1 MGKRCLS
8 PRQNKLIVIPLGE
21 YAIAY
26 GTSVQPFGHENRVA
40 SRTEADR
47 VSLADEQFSLSL
59 PLLVIFH
66 LAVIQ
71 FDYPVCQ
78 MKIVVVVADD
88 EQGFSP
94 ISQLF

>member
-26 GTSVQPFGHENRVA
+26 GTSEVE
-40 SRTEADR
+40 R